1 MKNKIVHDAIIL
13 TAITLVAG
21 FLLGLVHD
29 ITLEPIAKAE
39 YEKEQTAYKNVFEEA
54 ASFEPYADFDAD
66 AATKAAADAGFAND
80 LVEGAQVALDGSGNE
95 LGYVITVT
103 STEGSQANITL
114 SLGVTSE
121 GVLNGYATTSISET
135 PGLGSKVA
143 EDGFKSQFQG
153 KNVETFTVTK
163 TGSTSDS
170 EIDSVSGATI
180 SSRAATN
187 AVNAGLAYFR
197 SIGGGN

>member
-1 MKNKIVHDAIIL
+1 MKNKIIHDALIL

-29 ITLEPIAKAE
+29 ITLDPIEKGK
-39 YEKEQTAYKNVFEEA
+39 YEDEQAAYKEVFA
-54 ASFEPYADFDAD
+54 DADSFEAYADFDAD
-66 AATKAAADAGFAND
+66 AATKAANDAGYVND
-80 LVEGAQVALDGSGNE
+80 TVDGAQVALDASGSP

-114 SLGVTSE
+114 SIGVTSE

-135 PGLGSKVA
+135 PGLGQKVVEPA
-143 EDGFKSQFQG
+143 FKDQFAG
-153 KNVETFTVTK
+153 KNCESFTVTK
-163 TGSTSDS
+163 TGASSDS
-170 EIDSVSGATI
+170 EIDSISGATI
-180 SSRAATN
+180 SSRAVAN